1 MVPVIRPRIVAA
13 FVLVLGTCLGPGSDT
28 VAHAGGDK
36 HHHPVYV
43 PGAFYVP
50 ATAMAPVAAPFA
62 AAPVFVGAISTA
74 SAPTYY
80 AAPANVSYGS
90 APVMVTA
97 GTVTTANAP
106 TVTTTTTANAPTA
119 GTVYITNGTA
129 NAPIV
134 ANAPAASGLSQDQL
148 YAILDELKELKLSL
162 KDQGTSGTDRK
173 GQVLERALKLVADE
187 KGVAV
192 EELKA
197 TDKLLAR
204 RLVDQAMGST
214 DSATGLAPSVGLA
227 PQGSIQYQ
235 YQYAVP
241 AQAAAPMQS
250 YYLYPVPMVPV
261 MPVKPC
267 GHSHFCLC
275 ARAYP

>member
-1 MVPVIRPRIVAA
+1 MP
-13 FVLVLGTCLGPGSDT
+13 
-28 VAHAGGDK
+28 GGDK
-36 HHHPVYV
+36 HKHPVYV

-80 AAPANVSYGS
+80 PAPATVSYGS

-106 TVTTTTTANAPTA
+106 TVVTATTASAPVMTTTTTANAPTA

-148 YAILDELKELKLSL
+148 YTILDELKELKLSL

-173 GQVLERALKLVADE
+173 AQLLERALKLVADE

-204 RLVDQAMGST
+204 RLVDQALGAT
-214 DSATGLAPSVGLA
+214 DSSIGAA

-235 YQYAVP
+235 
-241 AQAAAPMQS
+241 
-250 YYLYPVPMVPV
+250 
-261 MPVKPC
+261 
-267 GHSHFCLC
+267 
-275 ARAYP
+275 